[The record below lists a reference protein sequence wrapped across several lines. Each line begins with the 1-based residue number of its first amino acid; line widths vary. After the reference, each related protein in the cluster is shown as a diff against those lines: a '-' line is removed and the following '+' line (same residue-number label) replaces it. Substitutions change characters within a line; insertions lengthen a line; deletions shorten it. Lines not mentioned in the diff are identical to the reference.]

1 MSTFRYLN
9 NIFHCEDVSI
19 EALARA
25 VGTPS
30 YIYSQKEIS
39 SRCQELIQ
47 GFSSYPTLICY
58 AVKANSNLSI
68 LREIGRHGI
77 GADLVSV
84 GELERALTVGIDPQ
98 RIVFSGVGKT
108 PFEME
113 RALKAG
119 ILFFNVESIFELES
133 LSQVAR
139 SLGVTAPVS
148 LRINPNI
155 DAKTNAKIATGLY
168 TTKFGLPEQDLP
180 LLADLIARDPHLE
193 LVGIACHIGSQIVEL
208 APLEK
213 ASQRMADLAT
223 ALLNRG
229 HSLKYLDLGGGLGIR
244 YHDENPPSVQS
255 YAKTLIAAAQKT
267 GLTLVIEPGRSII
280 GNAGILL
287 TRVIGIKRTP
297 DREFVVID
305 AAMNDLIRPT
315 LYEAYH
321 DIVPIV
327 GPQNKTAETL
337 CDFVGPVC
345 ETGDYIAKNRYFVPC
360 QAGDLLA
367 IRSCG
372 AYGWSMASQ
381 YNSRPR
387 PAEILVSGSVWSTI
401 RPRESLDSLWEP
413 ELQALSSVGTN
424 AVSSLS

>member
-1 MSTFRYLN
+1 MSTFSYLN
-9 NIFHCEDVSI
+9 NRYHCEDVSL
-19 EALARA
+19 EDLART
-25 VGTPS
+25 VGTPV
-30 YIYSQKEIS
+30 YIYSQKDIAT
-39 SRCQELIQ
+39 RCQDLIQ
-47 GFSSYPTLICY
+47 AFSSYPTLICY

-68 LREIGRHGI
+68 LREIARHGI

-84 GELERALTVGIDPQ
+84 GELERALRVGVEPHK
-98 RIVFSGVGKT
+98 IVFSGVGKT
-108 PFEME
+108 PLEMR
-113 RALKAG
+113 RALSTG
-119 ILFFNVESIFELES
+119 ILFFNVESTFELEA
-133 LSQVAR
+133 LSQVAK
-139 SLGVTAPVS
+139 SLGVKAPIS

-180 LLADLIARDPHLE
+180 SLADHIARDPHLE

-213 ASQRMADLAT
+213 AAQRMADLAL
-223 ALLNRG
+223 ALKNQG
-229 HSLKYLDLGGGLGIR
+229 HELKYLDLGGGLGIR
-244 YHDENPPSVQS
+244 YHHETPPSAQA
-255 YAKTLIAAAQKT
+255 YAQTLTAAARKT

-287 TRVIGIKRTP
+287 TRVIGVKQTP
-297 DREFVVID
+297 EREFVVID

-321 DIVPIV
+321 DIVPV
-327 GPQNKTAETL
+327 VPPKAGAATNL

-345 ETGDYIAKNRYFVPC
+345 ETGDYIAKDRQVVPP
-360 QAGDLLA
+360 QAGDLFA

-372 AYGWSMASQ
+372 AYGSSMASQ

-387 PAEILVSGSVWSTI
+387 PAEILVSGSTWSTI
-401 RPRESLDSLWEP
+401 RPRESLESLWES
-413 ELQALSSVGTN
+413 ELNALAHSENGS
-424 AVSSLS
+424 APYIP

>member
-1 MSTFRYLN
+1 LN
-9 NIFHCEDVSI
+9 KNFHCEDVPI

-25 VGTPS
+25 VGTPT

-68 LREIGRHGI
+68 LREIGSHGI

-84 GELERALTVGIDPQ
+84 GELERALTVGINPQ
-98 RIVFSGVGKT
+98 KIVFSGVGKT
-108 PFEME
+108 PSEME

-180 LLADLIARDPHLE
+180 FLADLIAQDPHLK

-208 APLEK
+208 APLEQ

-223 ALLNRG
+223 ALINRG

-244 YHDENPPSVQS
+244 YHDENPPSVKS
-255 YAKTLIAAAQKT
+255 YAQTLIAAAQKT

-280 GNAGILL
+280 GNAGILV
-287 TRVIGIKRTP
+287 TRVIGVKRTP
-297 DREFVVID
+297 DREFVIID

-327 GPQNKTAETL
+327 GQENETPETL

-401 RPRESLDSLWEP
+401 RPRESLDSLWES
-413 ELQALSSVGTN
+413 ELKALCSVGPN
-424 AVSSLS
+424 SVSSLS